1 MEAKEKKEAEEFLFC
16 YLDVPNFSY
25 IYASIRIKIS
35 ELILN
40 IAFCFSRRNYS
51 CTEDGTYLR
60 THCVPTF
67 IFIYFFMFI
76 IWVKTLRISLPLSN
90 MIVGWIKYFNE
101 RKVLGIKGFC
111 GTHGGSISI
120 ITFLLFNWGWSDKD
134 DWRAKWRLKDE
145 MTTEGRN
152 DDWRAKWRLKDEMT
166 TEGR

>member
-16 YLDVPNFSY
+16 YLDVPNFS
-25 IYASIRIKIS
+25 ASIRIKIS

-76 IWVKTLRISLPLSN
+76 I
-90 MIVGWIKYFNE
+90 
-101 RKVLGIKGFC
+101 
-111 GTHGGSISI
+111 
-120 ITFLLFNWGWSDKD
+120 
-134 DWRAKWRLKDE
+134 
-145 MTTEGRN
+145 
-152 DDWRAKWRLKDEMT
+152 
-166 TEGR
+166 